1 MDKEAGKVF
10 RRGNQ
15 PKCDG
20 VKVQDRVAGTRQE
33 TGGEGKRVVCTGLV
47 GSHGARGEIYRA
59 AGSSEVCRPRPAAI
73 RAALRKAMLTAFSLE
88 SELSGVYCVRSSVA
102 LPFNRS
108 GPELGD
114 SAIHKLSTLEGDASE

>member
-33 TGGEGKRVVCTGLV
+33 TGEEGKRVVCTGLV
-47 GSHGARGEIYRA
+47 GSHGAHGEIFRA
-59 AGSSEVCRPRPAAI
+59 AGSEVCRPRPAAI
-73 RAALRKAMLTAFSLE
+73 RAALRKAMRTAFSLE

-102 LPFNRS
+102 LTFNRS

-114 SAIHKLSTLEGDASE
+114 SAIHKLSTLEGDARE

>member
-20 VKVQDRVAGTRQE
+20 VKVQDRVEGTRQE
-33 TGGEGKRVVCTGLV
+33 TGGEGKSVVCTGLV
-47 GSHGARGEIYRA
+47 GSHGAHGEIFRA

-73 RAALRKAMLTAFSLE
+73 RAALRKATLTAFPLE
-88 SELSGVYCVRSSVA
+88 SELSGVCCVRSGVA
-102 LPFNRS
+102 LTFS
-108 GPELGD
+108 GSGSELGD
-114 SAIHKLSTLEGDASE
+114 SGIHKLGTLEGDTSE